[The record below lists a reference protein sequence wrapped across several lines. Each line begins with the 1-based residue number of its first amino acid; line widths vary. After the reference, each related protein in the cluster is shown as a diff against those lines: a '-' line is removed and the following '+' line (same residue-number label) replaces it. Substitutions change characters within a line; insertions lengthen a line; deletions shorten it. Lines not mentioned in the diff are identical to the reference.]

1 MVGSGERWE
10 SLVREIGG
18 VVGRLKLVGF
28 EVKVGGV
35 GVLHLKYQSKKMS
48 ILINTPPSC
57 IFSIWRKS
65 LISYIMHIIHDIIY
79 HFLALYIKN
88 CTS

>member
-1 MVGSGERWE
+1 MVKKGGEKGWR
-10 SLVREIGG
+10 VGNVGIGG
-18 VVGRLKLVGF
+18 F
-28 EVKVGGV
+28 KVGGV